1 MSPLAT
7 LTLRLIFEAG
17 WPGCTHHC
25 LWLCLTM
32 GTRGGWCQGLGPF
45 LLCRSFCDPGGP
57 VATGNGACSGATWT
71 FSPELSPLS
80 RGSPRILRVSDDSGG
95 SSVEFWE
102 TVDVGREVL
111 AFSLSLSLNFYFF
124 SGTCGIRKF
133 PGQASSP
140 SRSCN
145 LCYSNG
151 HARSLTHCATVGTP
165 LLPF

>member
-1 MSPLAT
+1 
-7 LTLRLIFEAG
+7 
-17 WPGCTHHC
+17 
-25 LWLCLTM
+25 M

-111 AFSLSLSLNFYFF
+111 AFSLSLSLSIFIF
-124 SGTCGIRKF
+124 SAAPVAYGNS
-133 PGQASSP
+133 QA
-140 SRSCN
+140 R
-145 LCYSNG
+145 
-151 HARSLTHCATVGTP
+151 HRVQAEAAICATAMAMLDP
-165 LLPF
+165 